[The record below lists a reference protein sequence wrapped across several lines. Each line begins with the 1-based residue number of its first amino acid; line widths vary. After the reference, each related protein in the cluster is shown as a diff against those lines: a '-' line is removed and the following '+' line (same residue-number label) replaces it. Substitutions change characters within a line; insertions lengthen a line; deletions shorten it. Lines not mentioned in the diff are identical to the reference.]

1 MEPPPGL
8 NPHAAKKVLK
18 VFLDADL
25 RHQLTG
31 ASYCEYIEQQA
42 WKHIGQA
49 RRVLL
54 QVSNLGEAGARK
66 WMDFFIEGMSD
77 E

>member
-1 MEPPPGL
+1 MKPPPDL
-8 NPHAAKKVLK
+8 NPYAAKKVLK

-25 RHQLTG
+25 RYQLNGTPH
-31 ASYCEYIEQQA
+31 CEYIEQQA

-54 QVSNLGEAGARK
+54 QVAGLGEAGAKK
-66 WMDFFIEGMSD
+66 WMDFFIEGMT

>member
-1 MEPPPGL
+1 MKPPPDL
-8 NPHAAKKVLK
+8 NPHVAQKVLK

-25 RHQLTG
+25 RYQLNGTPH
-31 ASYCEYIEQQA
+31 CEYIEQQA

-54 QVSNLGEAGARK
+54 QVAGLGSDAK
-66 WMDFFIEGMSD
+66 IWMDYFIEGMT

>member
-1 MEPPPGL
+1 MKAPLDL
-8 NPHAAKKVLK
+8 NPHVAQKVLK

-25 RHQLTG
+25 CHQLTG

-42 WKHIGQA
+42 RKHIGQA

-54 QVSNLGEAGARK
+54 QVAGLGSDAK
-66 WMDFFIEGMSD
+66 IWMDFFVEGMNND
-77 E
+77 